1 MKTPRKQLNLS
12 VFILALMKNAK
23 SQRNVMGQKGESG
36 ECEIEGNLARR
47 PVCSDSS
54 VFLVTS
60 DRRLLFFSKHRE
72 LLT

>member
-1 MKTPRKQLNLS
+1 MGKCDGTKKNE
-12 VFILALMKNAK
+12 LMVVNWGKH
-23 SQRNVMGQKGESG
+23 S
-36 ECEIEGNLARR
+36 R